1 MKRYLYILL
10 AAVVAFTACDTEVA
24 ISRDHIVFFSDKVT
38 SETTENSA
46 TITTYK
52 PYIMSGLQE
61 ESVVVYMEYWVEGY
75 TTKQKV
81 ETYTERLGDV
91 VFSINGLTPATTYS
105 ARLAMGCAEHNKI
118 SYGAEFSFTTKEHIP
133 VAGYSCECVVDAKGV
148 WAGVTLKDVAFTI
161 DGVES
166 PLAKVEFK
174 YAQSL
179 AGGNWTTVEVSKE
192 QLANGFTIPEDGEAY
207 LTENSDYKYII
218 TLTPEDANFEAYTV
232 NGKFTTI
239 EAQLT
244 SSNLNVPT
252 ITEVE
257 GGITITCVK
266 PTLLVDGVEI
276 AGYAEV
282 KYIFYYTDGNDHH
295 GEIEAECADGN
306 MSATLSFS
314 QFKEG
319 ATYSF
324 YSRMDINDSKVM
336 DSDAVQYTMPVKETP
351 VPTPP
356 TPPVSGD
363 ADTTA
368 IAGEWHLTMWRGSVP
383 SFDVYL
389 SITDDGVVSL
399 FQRIDS
405 RLWETFYS
413 LVEIENGV
421 ISGVYTDEVAW
432 AHSYYVAIDGDTMTW
447 TSTSDSTEVSVYTRC
462 TLPDF
467 TNPDIRTNATKGTRW
482 F

>member
-1 MKRYLYILL
+1 M
-10 AAVVAFTACDTEVA
+10 AFTACDTEVA

-38 SETTENSA
+38 TETTENSA

-61 ESVVVYMEYWVEGY
+61 ESVVIYMEYWVEGY

-133 VAGYSCECVVDAKGV
+133 VVGYSCECVVDAKGV

-192 QLANGFTIPEDGEAY
+192 QLAEGFIIPAEGEEY
-207 LTENSDYKYII
+207 
-218 TLTPEDANFEAYTV
+218 LTPENNYKYTVTLYPEDQNFEEYTL
-232 NGKFTTI
+232 NGKFSTI
-239 EAQLT
+239 EAQL
-244 SSNLNVPT
+244 SSDKIDVPT
-252 ITEVE
+252 ITEA
-257 GGITITCVK
+257 GDGITLTSVK
-266 PTLLVDGVEI
+266 PTLFVDGVEI
-276 AGYAEV
+276 ADYADV
-282 KYIFYYTDGNDHH
+282 KHLFYYTDGNNHH
-295 GEIEAECADGN
+295 GIIEAEVTDGYMN
-306 MSATLSFS
+306 ATALYSLFN
-314 QFKEG
+314 EG
-319 ATYSF
+319 ATYLF
-324 YSRMDINDSKVM
+324 YNRMEVDNKHVM

-356 TPPVSGD
+356 TPPISGD

-413 LVEIENGV
+413 TVEMDNGI
-421 ISGVYTDEVAW
+421 ISGVYTDKVAW
-432 AHSYYVAIDGDTMTW
+432 AHSYYVVIDGDTMTW
-447 TSTSDSTEVSVYTRC
+447 TNTADSSEVSVYTRC

>member
-1 MKRYLYILL
+1 M
-10 AAVVAFTACDTEVA
+10 VAFTACDTEVT

-38 SETTENSA
+38 TETTENSA
-46 TITTYK
+46 TITTNK

-192 QLANGFTIPEDGEAY
+192 QLAEGFIIPTEGEEY
-207 LTENSDYKYII
+207 LTENSDYKYIV

-447 TSTSDSTEVSVYTRC
+447 TSTSDSTEVSVYTRS

>member
-1 MKRYLYILL
+1 M
-10 AAVVAFTACDTEVA
+10 VAFTACDTEVA

-38 SETTENSA
+38 TETTENSA

-61 ESVVVYMEYWVEGY
+61 ESVVIYMEYWVEGY

-192 QLANGFTIPEDGEAY
+192 QLAEGFIIPAEGEEYLTPESNYKYTVTLYPEDQNFEEYTLNGKFSTTA
-207 LTENSDYKYII
+207 TELLAKNVSTPEITADNESI
-218 TLTPEDANFEAYTV
+218 TLTSTMPKLFID
-232 NGKFTTI
+232 GI
-239 EAQLT
+239 EI
-244 SSNLNVPT
+244 P
-252 ITEVE
+252 
-257 GGITITCVK
+257 
-266 PTLLVDGVEI
+266 
-276 AGYAEV
+276 GYFEV
-282 KYIFYYTDGNDHH
+282 KYQFIYTDNNGDQ
-295 GEIEAECADGN
+295 GIMDAICAEDM
-306 MSATLSFS
+306 MSATAPLSL
-314 QFKEG
+314 FKEG
-319 ATYSF
+319 VTYDF
-324 YSRMDINDSKVM
+324 RSRMEVDNKHVM

-356 TPPVSGD
+356 TPPISGD
-363 ADTTA
+363 ADTTD
-368 IAGEWHLTMWRGSVP
+368 IAGDWHLTMWRGSVP

-413 LVEIENGV
+413 TVEMDNGI

-432 AHSYYVAIDGDTMTW
+432 AHSYFVAIDGDTMTW
-447 TSTSDSTEVSVYTRC
+447 TSTSDSTEVSVYTRS